1 MMSLKIIQL
10 IVLGATFGCCWGQ
23 KTEMSKYGRYIGDL
37 ARDVSGQVYAVS
49 DEVLF
54 IKGFVY
60 GGTGPDAFFWT
71 GNSSRPSPIQG
82 TIIPYP
88 ADYQGKEPPV
98 LGRYDNKDVLL
109 KLPLGVK
116 VRDLRWLSVW
126 CRRFAVDF
134 GSVLFPADLDP
145 PKPRILSEFKRLA
158 HGLRSG
164 SVTILDAKTIY
175 IPNLHY
181 DGAAPDAFFW
191 VGSGTEPNAQ
201 GIKVPNE
208 LGDFNVLRGYQG
220 EDIEI
225 QLPGDLTVHDISW
238 LSLWCIRF
246 KENFGHVMIPKDL
259 DVPPALGQNQLTTT
273 KSPSEVD
280 STDATAGGGQGH
292 EFDSCIQLLN
302 GRMQVQWEAILE
314 GVIIRLS
321 ARMDENEYMSFGIS
335 GAEGKTQ
342 MIGADVTVAYYN
354 SDDNKFY
361 ADDYILNAKAQCDGS
376 NGACPDSRIGGRN
389 DVSML
394 YGQRV
399 NGVTTVAYQR
409 SLDAKEAKFDQVI
422 PPVGRV
428 NVIAAIGPLNS
439 RKEANYHSTDRTGSQ
454 EDHRIDF
461 TSRGVNQCPTLL
473 APEDKSEAHG
483 PLPSPTTSTE
493 NAIQPWKPNV
503 IFGKTELRARIGP
516 TGGKR
521 GYTAITGQ
529 PSWGLAWYINDLL
542 IPEIYVE
549 RGETYTFLV
558 EGGNDPLNSAR
569 WHPLYITDSL
579 QGGYGQKTDAQQRE
593 QRVFAGVEFDPSG
606 FPFPTAA
613 GSLCEWKHKTV
624 DKWAESETF
633 EDYTKTL
640 ILECE
645 SGREQPANLTW
656 TVPLDAPKTL
666 YYQCY
671 THNSLGWKI
680 NVEDRGF
687 QPPVPQ
693 SAASSPIGSRFSLL
707 AVLLLPLSVLFL

>member
-1 MMSLKIIQL
+1 MLFRSMRL
-10 IVLGATFGCCWGQ
+10 ILLVITLDCCWGQ
-23 KTEMSKYGRYIGDL
+23 RTEMSKYGRYIGDL

-60 GGTGPDAFFWT
+60 GGTGPDAYFWT
-71 GNSSRPSPIQG
+71 GNSSRPNPVGI
-82 TIIPYP
+82 IIPYP

-116 VRDLRWLSVW
+116 VRDIRWLSVW

-145 PKPRILSEFKRLA
+145 PKPRVLSEFKRLA

-164 SVTILDAKTIY
+164 SVTILDAKTFY

-191 VGSGTEPNAQ
+191 VGSGTEPTHQ

-208 LGDFNVLRGYQG
+208 LGDQNVLRGYQG

-225 QLPGDLTVHDISW
+225 QLPGDLTVHDIDW
-238 LSLWCIRF
+238 LSLWCVSF
-246 KENFGHVMIPKDL
+246 KQNFGHVMIPKNL

-273 KSPSEVD
+273 KSPSEMS
-280 STDATAGGGQGH
+280 STAATTGQQSH

-302 GRMQVQWEAILE
+302 GRMQVQWEAILD

-321 ARMDENEYMSFGIS
+321 ARMEENEYMSFGIS
-335 GAEGKTQ
+335 GAEGRTK
-342 MIGADVTVAYYN
+342 MIGADVAVAYFN

-361 ADDYILNAKAQCDGS
+361 AEDYILNAKAMCDGN
-376 NGACPDSRIGGRN
+376 NGVCPDSRIGGRN

-409 SLDAKEAKFDQVI
+409 SLDAQQEKFDQVI

-439 RKEANYHSTDRTGSQ
+439 RKEANYHSTDRTGPQ

-473 APEDKSEAHG
+473 APEDKSKPHG
-483 PLPSPTTSTE
+483 SGSLPSLTTSTE

-503 IFGKTELRARIGP
+503 ISGTTELRARIGP

-529 PSWGLAWYINDLL
+529 PSWGIAWYINDLL

-558 EGGNDPLNSAR
+558 EGGNDQTNSAR
-569 WHPLYITDSL
+569 WHPLYITDNIE
-579 QGGYGQKTDAQQRE
+579 GGYGQKTDAQQRE

-613 GSLCEWKHKTV
+613 GSLCEWKHKTI

-633 EDYTKTL
+633 EDYKETL

-680 NVEDRGF
+680 NVVDRGF
-687 QPPVPQ
+687 QPPIARSV
-693 SAASSPIGSRFSLL
+693 ASPIESRFSFLT
-707 AVLLLPLSVLFL
+707 VLLSLSVLFL

>member
-1 MMSLKIIQL
+1 MPLRSIY
-10 IVLGATFGCCWGQ
+10 IVLLAATFACCWAQ
-23 KTEMSKYGRYIGDL
+23 KAEMSKYGRYIGDL

-49 DEVLF
+49 DDVLF

-60 GGTGPDAFFWT
+60 GGTGPDAYFWA
-71 GNSSRPSPIQG
+71 GNSSRPNPVGIV
-82 TIIPYP
+82 IPYP
-88 ADYQGKEPPV
+88 ADYLEKEAPV
-98 LGRYDNKDVLL
+98 LGRYDNKDILL

-134 GSVLFPADLDP
+134 GSVQFPVDLDP
-145 PKPRILSEFKRLA
+145 PKPRVLSEFKRLG

-164 SVTILDAKTIY
+164 SVTILDAKTFY

-181 DGAAPDAFFW
+181 DGAAPDAYFW
-191 VGSGTEPNAQ
+191 VGTGTVPNAQ

-208 LGDFNVLRGYQG
+208 LGDTNVLRGYQG

-225 QLPGDLTVHDISW
+225 QLPGDLTVHDIDW
-238 LSLWCIRF
+238 LSLWCIAFR
-246 KENFGHVMIPKDL
+246 ENFGHVMIPKDL

-273 KSPSEVD
+273 KIPSETGG
-280 STDATAGGGQGH
+280 SGATIGEGH

-314 GVIIRLS
+314 GIIIRLS

-335 GAEGKTQ
+335 GAEGRTK
-342 MIGADVTVAYYN
+342 MIGADVAVAYFN
-354 SDDNKFY
+354 SEDNKFY
-361 ADDYILNAKAQCDGS
+361 AEDYILNAKSQCDGN
-376 NGACPDSRIGGRN
+376 NGVCPDSRIGGRN

-394 YGQRV
+394 YGQRI

-409 SLDAKEAKFDQVI
+409 SLDAQQDKFDQVI

-439 RKEANYHSTDRTGSQ
+439 RKEANYHSSDRTGPQ
-454 EDHRIDF
+454 DDHRIDF
-461 TSRGVNQCPTLL
+461 TSRGVNQCPVLL
-473 APEDKSEAHG
+473 APDDKTKQHG
-483 PLPSPTTSTE
+483 SGGSSSSGTSTE

-503 IFGKTELRARIGP
+503 ISGKTELRARIGP
-516 TGGKR
+516 TGGKK

-529 PSWGLAWYINDLL
+529 PSWGIAWYINDLL

-549 RGETYTFLV
+549 KGETYTFLV
-558 EGGNDPLNSAR
+558 EGGNDPTNSAR
-569 WHPLYITDSL
+569 YHPLYITDNL
-579 QGGYGQKTDAQQRE
+579 EGGFGQKTDAQQRE
-593 QRVFAGVEFDPSG
+593 QRIFAGVQFDSSG

-613 GSLCEWKHKTV
+613 RSLCEWKHKTV
-624 DKWAESETF
+624 DKWTESETF
-633 EDYTKTL
+633 EDYKQTL

-645 SGREQPANLTW
+645 SDREQPANLTW
-656 TVPLDAPKTL
+656 TVPLNAPNTL

-680 NVEDRGF
+680 NVVDRGF
-687 QPPVPQ
+687 QPPK
-693 SAASSPIGSRFSLL
+693 ARGGASSLVELQISSL
-707 AVLLLPLSVLFL
+707 AVLVLPLSVLFL